1 MDVDAQEKF
10 IAAQTEQLKRTQAIA
25 KQLQELQ
32 EQYKQQTAQQQQMFK
47 EFEEQQ
53 AAAVAPAAGMGA
65 AAGGVGA
72 GAAGEGGV
80 SDADK
85 FDIKGQRTKKRAAV
99 NDRSGKNA
107 SDCDEEDGNG
117 GSDDEQDSEERVP
130 CDFPGCTKTFKICS
144 TTAAT
149 MSNHNRRYH
158 LEGNGVCVC
167 VRVCVCAC
175 VRVCVC
181 VWAHVSMFCVQLIC
195 VVVFVC
201 R

>member
-1 MDVDAQEKF
+1 
-10 IAAQTEQLKRTQAIA
+10 
-25 KQLQELQ
+25 
-32 EQYKQQTAQQQQMFK
+32 
-47 EFEEQQ
+47 
-53 AAAVAPAAGMGA
+53 
-65 AAGGVGA
+65 
-72 GAAGEGGV
+72 
-80 SDADK
+80 
-85 FDIKGQRTKKRAAV
+85 
-99 NDRSGKNA
+99 
-107 SDCDEEDGNG
+107 
-117 GSDDEQDSEERVP
+117 VP

-181 VWAHVSMFCVQLIC
+181 ACVRVCVCAHVSMFCVQLIC